1 MIPETM
7 LKIISLLL
15 WSALIAPPQQG
26 TKIVVKKSDHTL
38 TLYHDQIKLQSYKVS
53 LGSGSGPKQQAGDR
67 KTPEGLYVVDAKN
80 ASSKFHHAF
89 HLSYPNVQDVARAKK
104 LGVDPGGDIEIH
116 GQMNSL
122 TWLGPMA
129 RHFNWTAGCIAL
141 TNDEIDAIWP
151 IVPIGTP
158 VEIEP

>member
-1 MIPETM
+1 M

-15 WSALIAPPQQG
+15 WSALIAPPQQA
-26 TKIVVKKSDHTL
+26 TKIVVTKSDHTL

-53 LGSGSGPKQQAGDR
+53 LGSSPGPKQQAGDR

-80 ASSKFHHAF
+80 SSSKFHRAF
-89 HLSYPNVQDVARAKK
+89 HVSYPNTADRQRAQK
-104 LGVDPGGDIEIH
+104 LGKDPGGDIEIH

-122 TWLGPMA
+122 AWLGPMA
-129 RHFNWTAGCIAL
+129 RHFDWTAGCIAL

-151 IVPIGTP
+151 IVPVGTT
-158 VEIEP
+158 VEIKP

>member
-1 MIPETM
+1 M

-15 WSALIAPPQQG
+15 WSALIAPTQQA
-26 TKIVVKKSDHTL
+26 TKIVVTQSDHTL

-53 LGSGSGPKQQAGDR
+53 LGSSPGPKQQAGDR

-80 ASSKFHHAF
+80 SSSKFHRAF
-89 HLSYPNVQDVARAKK
+89 HVSYPNTADRQRAQK
-104 LGVDPGGDIEIH
+104 LGKDPGGDIEIH

-122 TWLGPMA
+122 AWLGPMA
-129 RHFNWTAGCIAL
+129 RHFDWTAGCIAL

-151 IVPIGTP
+151 IVPVGTT
-158 VEIEP
+158 VEIKP

>member
-1 MIPETM
+1 MP
-7 LKIISLLL
+7 KIISLLL
-15 WSALIAPPQQG
+15 WFALIAPPQQA

-38 TLYHDQIKLQSYKVS
+38 TLYHNQTKLQSYKVS
-53 LGSGSGPKQQAGDR
+53 LGSKAGPKQQAGDR

-80 ASSKFHHAF
+80 SSSKFHHAF
-89 HLSYPNVQDVARAKK
+89 HLSYPNTRDIVRAKK

-122 TWLGPMA
+122 AWLGHIA
-129 RHFNWTAGCIAL
+129 RHFDWTAGCIAL

>member
-1 MIPETM
+1 M

-15 WSALIAPPQQG
+15 WSALIAPPQQA

-38 TLYHDQIKLQSYKVS
+38 TLYNNQIKLQSYKVS
-53 LGSGSGPKQQAGDR
+53 LGSSSGPKQQAGDR

-80 ASSKFHHAF
+80 PSSKFHHAF
-89 HLSYPNVQDVARAKK
+89 HLSYPNAQDVARAKK

-122 TWLGPMA
+122 AWLGPMA
-129 RHFNWTAGCIAL
+129 RHVDWTAGCIAL

-158 VEIEP
+158 VEIER